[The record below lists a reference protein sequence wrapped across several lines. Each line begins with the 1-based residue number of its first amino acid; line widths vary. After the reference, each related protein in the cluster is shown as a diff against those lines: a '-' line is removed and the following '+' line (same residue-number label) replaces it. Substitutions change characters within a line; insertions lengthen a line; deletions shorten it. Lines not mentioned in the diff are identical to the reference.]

1 MVGVAGFLL
10 PGNRIDVLASRKL
23 GERVTTRTLLEDLK
37 VLAVDQTA
45 SPEKD
50 KPIVVRCTD
59 GDHHGTTL
67 DLSLRGLLLESTDG
81 WRPVAGHPVR
91 VCIRLDND
99 ACCIE
104 MDGLVAH
111 VDANQIG
118 IRVNGIDIDSA
129 GRLRRMVE
137 LYLDD
142 HGLLERELAELV
154 NA

>member
-1 MVGVAGFLL
+1 MAETIQERRRFQ
-10 PGNRIDVLASRKL
+10 RI
-23 GERVTTRTLLEDLK
+23 VT
-37 VLAVDQTA
+37 
-45 SPEKD
+45 D
-50 KPIVVRCTD
+50 KPVVVQCAD
-59 GDHHGTTL
+59 GEHCGTAL
-67 DLSLRGLLLESTDG
+67 DLSLRGLLLEASDE

-137 LYLDD
+137 LNLGD